1 MAGCE
6 EWLECFQ
13 IYDPESAG
21 AISTKDAAEATRALG
36 CNPSEWE
43 VQDLI
48 AGISGSTTVTYGDF
62 CSLMGQLDSGGANS
76 DDLIGAFK
84 QFDRDAS
91 GTLPGNELRYILT
104 NMGEVMTDQ
113 ECNEMM
119 RQAGF
124 KDDTMIN
131 YSEFVGKILAGVDVP
146 SAGRQGKKKGIKKG
160 ADRRSI
166 RFGAK

>member
-1 MAGCE
+1 
-6 EWLECFQ
+6 
-13 IYDPESAG
+13 
-21 AISTKDAAEATRALG
+21 
-36 CNPSEWE
+36 
-43 VQDLI
+43 
-48 AGISGSTTVTYGDF
+48 
-62 CSLMGQLDSGGANS
+62 
-76 DDLIGAFK
+76 
-84 QFDRDAS
+84 
-91 GTLPGNELRYILT
+91 
-104 NMGEVMTDQ
+104 MTDQ